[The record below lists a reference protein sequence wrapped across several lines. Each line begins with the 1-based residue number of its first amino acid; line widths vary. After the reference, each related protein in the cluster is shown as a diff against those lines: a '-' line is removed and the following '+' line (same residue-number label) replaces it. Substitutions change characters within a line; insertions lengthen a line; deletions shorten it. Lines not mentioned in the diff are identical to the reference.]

1 MSANWW
7 RAGRSCRERM
17 ETDRFDFGTMRARVG
32 GPKEGGDARSERTS
46 TFFAGVV
53 KHGGFSPASRALGV
67 AKSRLS
73 KHVARLELRLGVRL
87 IERTTRRFQV
97 TEPGEILFEQANA
110 VVASA
115 DAAESLMASA
125 RSEPRGVVRVSCPP
139 GLARQLEAVL
149 PGFLQ
154 SYPHV
159 RVHVTVVN
167 RQVDLIDERIH
178 VAVRVR
184 AKLDTDPLFT
194 VRVLGSV
201 RSVLVASPTFL
212 SRVGRALR
220 CRGSGE
226 RGHPGPQRPPAEA
239 AWMHLCGAGGA
250 DRGHHPR
257 TPVEL
262 RRLRMCC
269 AAAAPS
275 TAWGSP
281 CLPKDFLQGRT
292 RDGRPAAGASR
303 SGRRPKPLSTRSS
316 RRGRDCRRPCGL
328 SSIDWPGI
336 SRSWGAR
343 PPSR

>member
-1 MSANWW
+1 MLDLN
-7 RAGRSCRERM
+7 
-17 ETDRFDFGTMRARVG
+17 DLY
-32 GPKEGGDARSERTS
+32 
-46 TFFAGVV
+46 FFAGVV

-115 DAAESLMASA
+115 DAAENLMASA
-125 RSEPRGVVRVSCPP
+125 RSEPRGLVRVSCPP
-139 GLARQLEAVL
+139 GLARHLEAVL

-201 RSVLVASPTFL
+201 RSVLVASPAFL
-212 SRVGRALR
+212 SGVGRDLDIEDL
-220 CRGSGE
+220 GSVDTLVHSDLG
-226 RGHPGPQRPPAEA
+226 GSSL
-239 AWMHLCGAGGA
+239 MHLVGPEGRIV
-250 DRGHHPR
+250 DITHEPR
-257 TPVEL
+257 LSFGDFDVL
-262 RRLRMCC
+262 RRLAVDGMGV
-269 AAAAPS
+269 AL
-275 TAWGSP
+275 
-281 CLPKDFLQGRT
+281 LPKDFCKDELETGALVRVLPAWSTPEAIVHAIFTTRQGLPPAVRAFLDRLA
-292 RDGRPAAGASR
+292 RDF
-303 SGRRPKPLSTRSS
+303 PKLGS
-316 RRGRDCRRPCGL
+316 
-328 SSIDWPGI
+328 
-336 SRSWGAR
+336 
-343 PPSR
+343 